1 MDYLIQ
7 YGLFLAKVATLVIA
21 LVLLL
26 SAITSMGGRQRRG
39 LKRGSIVVENLNDH
53 LDDLRDSLR
62 CEVLDSAEFKLEQK
76 RKLKEEKKS
85 AKQAKAEA
93 KKKLKS
99 VPAKAGGES
108 VSTDKDRRR
117 RRVYVLD
124 FDGDVAAQGVES
136 LREEITAVLSLAQ
149 GEDEI
154 VLKLQSPGGMVH
166 AYGLAASQLQRIKD
180 AKIHLTICVDNVAA
194 SGGYMMACLADRI
207 VAAPFAIIGSIGV
220 VVQLPNFHRVLKK
233 NDVDFEVISAGEY
246 KRTLSTFGEITE
258 KGRSKVQEDVET
270 IHELFKNWVKTH
282 RPSVEIDK
290 VATGETWVGSQA
302 KERYLVDE
310 LNTSDA
316 VILRACEAADVY
328 EVSYRIKQSLQ
339 EKLGATVERGVM
351 RAVQALASSDH
362 SKDFQ

>member
-7 YGLFLAKVATLVIA
+7 YGMFLAKVATLVIA

-39 LKRGSIVVENLNDH
+39 LKRGSIIVESLNDH
-53 LDDLRDSLR
+53 LDDLRDNLR
-62 CEVLDSAEFKLEQK
+62 FEVLDKAEFKLEQK
-76 RKLKEEKKS
+76 LKLKDEKKK
-85 AKQAKAEA
+85 AKLSKAAA
-93 KKKLKS
+93 KKKLKKTS
-99 VPAKAGGES
+99 PQEGKEDEGTEAEHARK
-108 VSTDKDRRR
+108 RIF
-117 RRVYVLD
+117 VLD

-136 LREEITAVLSLAQ
+136 LREEITAVLSLAKPI
-149 GEDEI
+149 DEVI
-154 VLKLQSPGGMVH
+154 LKLQSPGGMVH

-180 AKIHLTICVDNVAA
+180 AKVRLTICVDNVAA

-270 IHELFKNWVKTH
+270 IHELFKGWVKTH

-316 VILRACEAADVY
+316 VLLRACEDADVY

-351 RAVQALASSDH
+351 RAVTALASSDH
-362 SKDFQ
+362 SKDFL